1 MSVDPLPRQ
10 SQASPLSRNRS
21 ILSRFTTHFGQRNR
35 NISDFYVQPDDPWKT
50 YFPGD
55 TIKGTVV
62 LTVIKPVRITHL
74 VICLHGYVKVFK
86 NTIAPGEK
94 IPDSGFLGT
103 GRGRRGSEYLGNG
116 FATLFEDEV
125 VLCGDGRL
133 KEGIYKFQFEME
145 FPPHALPSSINFERG
160 TITYMLTA
168 TLTRP
173 STISPVMSCHK
184 RVNMLENIDIA
195 PFPAP
200 KPRLV
205 SLEPVSRRSRTKSK
219 GRSQSLSTDQA
230 REQRSPDQSS
240 SLAVAHDHRPPVSP
254 APSDVS
260 SSSRLSH
267 SSQSFQVVSDPSSVN
282 GTGKRSSDIRSVA
295 TSASDKTIT
304 ATAEVLRAGALPGDT
319 LPIKITINHSKQI
332 RSPHG
337 IIITLYRQ
345 GRIDM
350 HPAIP
355 VGQPEEGKKPI
366 YEDVYP
372 KSRTGLGGLSFG
384 TTRSSSVFRKDLS
397 QAFAPLI
404 VDPATMTAQMKM
416 SIRVPE
422 DTFPTIT
429 RVPGAMISFRYY
441 IEVVMDLRGKLAAS
455 DRFLP
460 RLNMVSGGKSFSSS
474 GHVVNV
480 PDNNSNSVTANWAGN
495 IMDTD
500 QIRREKGVVALV
512 FEVVVGTRDS
522 GRHQRHLADE
532 ELNAMPTSDEDRQE
546 YDNDATPEEE
556 YAQQNYYSNG
566 DYQSHQEDY
575 WADYPTDNVE
585 QPFQSPDHMVIPPP
599 TQPEEPV
606 DEKTRLRRME
616 EMLLPSQPPGDAA
629 AGPSTVPAQAPT
641 APDLPDE
648 DELYDYNPHLPGQA
662 VPPPPTL
669 SVDTVVPGPD
679 LAALSGS
686 GASHPP
692 TEDKRE
698 LERQR
703 LMAQASAPEA
713 TAEDSRPGPS
723 TEAAPSAP
731 DLDEED
737 NILNADVGTDESL
750 PQYRR

>member
-1 MSVDPLPRQ
+1 
-10 SQASPLSRNRS
+10 
-21 ILSRFTTHFGQRNR
+21 
-35 NISDFYVQPDDPWKT
+35 
-50 YFPGD
+50 
-55 TIKGTVV
+55 
-62 LTVIKPVRITHL
+62 
-74 VICLHGYVKVFK
+74 
-86 NTIAPGEK
+86 
-94 IPDSGFLGT
+94 
-103 GRGRRGSEYLGNG
+103 
-116 FATLFEDEV
+116 
-125 VLCGDGRL
+125 
-133 KEGIYKFQFEME
+133 
-145 FPPHALPSSINFERG
+145 
-160 TITYMLTA
+160 
-168 TLTRP
+168 
-173 STISPVMSCHK
+173 
-184 RVNMLENIDIA
+184 MLENIDIA

-522 GRHQRHLADE
+522 GRNQRHLADE
-532 ELNAMPTSDEDRQE
+532 ELNAMPMSDEDRQE
-546 YDNDATPEEE
+546 YNNDATPEEE

-616 EMLLPSQPPGDAA
+616 EMLLPSQPPGEAA

-679 LAALSGS
+679 LATLSGS

>member
-55 TIKGTVV
+55 AIKGTVV

-94 IPDSGFLGT
+94 VPDSGFLGT
-103 GRGRRGSEYLGNG
+103 GRGRRGPEYLGNG

-200 KPRLV
+200 KPR
-205 SLEPVSRRSRTKSK
+205 
-219 GRSQSLSTDQA
+219 
-230 REQRSPDQSS
+230 
-240 SLAVAHDHRPPVSP
+240 PPVSP

-282 GTGKRSSDIRSVA
+282 GAGKRSSDIRSVA

-319 LPIKITINHSKQI
+319 VPIKISINHSKQI

-345 GRIDM
+345 SRIDM

-366 YEDVYP
+366 YEDIYP

-397 QAFAPLI
+397 QTFAPLI

-422 DTFPTIT
+422 DAFPTIT

-480 PDNNSNSVTANWAGN
+480 SDSNANSVTANWAGN

-522 GRHQRHLADE
+522 GRHQRHLAEE
-532 ELNAMPTSDEDRQE
+532 ELNAVPMSDEDRQE

-575 WADYPTDNVE
+575 WRDYPTDSVE
-585 QPFQSPDHMVIPPP
+585 QPFQSPDHMVVPPP

-616 EMLLPSQPPGDAA
+616 EMLLPSQPPGEAA
-629 AGPSTVPAQAPT
+629 AGPSTAPAQAPT

-648 DELYDYNPHLPGQA
+648 DELYDYNPPLPRQA
-662 VPPPPTL
+662 VPPPPIL

-686 GASHPP
+686 GAPHPP

-703 LMAQASAPEA
+703 LIAQASAPEA

-723 TEAAPSAP
+723 TEAAPTAP